1 MFSIINNSKSGMSAS
16 QGKLDIVGQN
26 IVNSQTNG
34 YKRLDINFSDLLPDT
49 LNRGYIPTNKDL
61 QMDGG
66 VRTTNPIRVYT
77 QGVLKNTGKATDIAI
92 DGKGMFAVTTPNG
105 DVKYTRSSDFALDAD
120 GKLVDLNGNTLNI
133 NFVNGINYNN
143 AGLSMDNLTI
153 NSVGEVF
160 AGDTLVGT
168 IGVYTTIGE
177 NNFLSNGDS
186 LYTLKDGI
194 DVMESNDFN
203 IMQGY
208 VEMSNVDMLDEIT
221 DMMAMQKALQFNAKG
236 LQMANDMWGLV
247 NNMQSK

>member
-168 IGVYTTIGE
+168 YCT
-177 NNFLSNGDS
+177 
-186 LYTLKDGI
+186 Y
-194 DVMESNDFN
+194 
-203 IMQGY
+203 
-208 VEMSNVDMLDEIT
+208 
-221 DMMAMQKALQFNAKG
+221 
-236 LQMANDMWGLV
+236 
-247 NNMQSK
+247 